1 MTPVKIV
8 LVLGIALAACS
19 APVTEAPES
28 DGFDLDES
36 PTMGFDLELVQ
47 MAIVAEC
54 EVEPV
59 LFDEETCAQVNGEQ
73 VAADGMT
80 LRVPASIDAAD
91 VERAEVI
98 CEQIAEMRFTG
109 ESNEDVGFDT
119 VEILDS
125 EGSVAAECPSAH

>member
-1 MTPVKIV
+1 MTPVKIM

-19 APVTEAPES
+19 GPVTEAPQS
-28 DGFDLDES
+28 DGFELEES
-36 PTMGFDLELVQ
+36 PTLGFDLELVQ

-59 LFDEETCAQVNGEQ
+59 LFDEQTCAQVNGEQ
-73 VAADGMT
+73 VSADGMT
-80 LRVPASIDAAD
+80 LRVPTSIDAGD

-98 CEQIAEMRFTG
+98 CDQIAEMRFTG

-125 EGSVAAECPSAH
+125 DGGVGAECASAH

>member
-1 MTPVKIV
+1 MMPVKIM
-8 LVLGIALAACS
+8 LVLGFALAACS
-19 APVTEAPES
+19 APVTDGPES

-36 PTMGFDLELVQ
+36 PTSGFDLELVQ

-59 LFDEETCAQVNGEQ
+59 LFDDETCAQLDGEQ
-73 VAADGMT
+73 VTADGMT
-80 LRVPASIDAAD
+80 LRVPTSLDAGE

-98 CEQIAEMRFTG
+98 CDQIAEMRFTG

-125 EGSVAAECPSAH
+125 GDGTAAECASAH

>member
-1 MTPVKIV
+1 MTPVKIM

-19 APVTEAPES
+19 LPVTEAPES
-28 DGFDLDES
+28 DGFELDES
-36 PTMGFDLELVQ
+36 PTLGFDLELVQ

-59 LFDEETCAQVNGEQ
+59 LFDQETCAQVNGEQ
-73 VAADGMT
+73 VTADGMS
-80 LRVPASIDAAD
+80 LRVPTSVDAGD

-119 VEILDS
+119 VQILYSD
-125 EGSVAAECPSAH
+125 GSLAAECRSAH